1 MKYKSPLTHTV
12 RMPSMSVTQA
22 LAELKLLDK
31 RIRKVVAPKAR
42 SDSGYSYEAAHEPE
56 TPELGWTALKT
67 KSTPVDVEQLTRD
80 AQAEYQGF
88 MALVE
93 RRDRIKKAVVMSNA
107 STRVTVGSWEGT
119 MAEAIEHKSSIS
131 YKKMLLSAMKKELSA
146 TREKLKTAEK
156 EVQER
161 LDRLLQSEI
170 GKDVRTNPETI
181 QSITVSFRDN
191 NKVELVDPLGISA
204 KVKTLEQ
211 EVEEFETNVD
221 WVLSEANG
229 RTIIEV

>member
-1 MKYKSPLTHTV
+1 
-12 RMPSMSVTQA
+12 MSVTQA

-31 RIRKVVAPKAR
+31 RIRKVVAPKA
-42 SDSGYSYEAAHEPE
+42 GYDEPE
-56 TPELGWTALKT
+56 TPELCWTAVKT
-67 KSTPVDVEQLTRD
+67 KATPVDVEQLTRD
-80 AQAEYQGF
+80 AHAEYQSF

-107 STRVTVGSWEGT
+107 ATRVTVGSWEGT
-119 MAEAIEHKSSIS
+119 MAEAIEHKSSIG

-146 TREKLKTAEK
+146 TREKLKAAEK

-181 QSITVSFRDN
+181 QSITTSFRDN

-204 KVKTLEQ
+204 KAKALEQ

-229 RTIIEV
+229 RAMIDV